1 MPARNFAWTVL
12 LGVAGP
18 VSIGWENSGD
28 TGRIGPCNDLNR
40 KSEMEKIM
48 PTKEKTLSDAFY
60 ETLKDIYF
68 AEKQIVKALKKSEQ
82 VAQEP
87 ELRNAFET
95 HRSESMQQIER
106 LNQIFELIGK
116 SPRAKT
122 CEAMQGILAEMEEDL
137 EEFGGSNSS
146 DAVLI
151 GTAQAIEHYE
161 ITRYGTL
168 KTWAANLGLS
178 EAEELLDE
186 TLQEEK
192 RTDAL
197 LTEIANKLSNQR
209 ANSQTTK

>member
-1 MPARNFAWTVL
+1 M
-12 LGVAGP
+12 GP
-18 VSIGWENSGD
+18 SD
-28 TGRIGPCNDLNR
+28 DLNR

-209 ANSQTTK
+209 ANSQPTK